1 MSKLDD
7 AQAIL
12 RGFGL
17 PPEQCN
23 EISGYALLALSGVKK
38 HSRWRSAKRESMRI
52 HDILLR
58 MRERYGKE
66 YAENTR
72 ETVRRRVLHQL
83 EQARIA
89 DKNPDAPGLP
99 TNSPRTHYALTEEA
113 LEVIHNYGTSE
124 YEAQLQAFREEQGSL
139 LDLYRR
145 RRKQRMVP
153 VKLPSGESLAL
164 SPGRHNVLQAAVLEE
179 FAPRFV
185 PGATVLYF
193 GDTAKKDIHVA
204 ADMLRKLGFP
214 VSKHDKLPDIVLFT
228 PGSKSLFLIE
238 AVTSHGPVTP
248 KRYTELEGLLEGS
261 PARRVYVSAFP
272 DFAEFKRHIESIAW
286 ETEVWIAEIPDHLI
300 HFNGDK
306 FLT

>member
-7 AQAIL
+7 AQTIL
-12 RGFGL
+12 RRFGL
-17 PPEQCN
+17 PAEQCN
-23 EISGYALLALSGVKK
+23 DISGYVLLALSGIKK
-38 HSRWRSAKRESMRI
+38 RSRWRSATRESMRI
-52 HDILLR
+52 HDMLLR

-83 EQARIA
+83 EQARIV
-89 DKNPDAPGLP
+89 DKNPDAPNLP

-113 LEVIHNYGTSE
+113 LEVIQNYGASN
-124 YEAQLQAFREEQGSL
+124 YEAAVRAFREKQGAL
-139 LDLYRR
+139 LDVYRHK
-145 RRKQRMVP
+145 RKQRLVP
-153 VKLPSGESLAL
+153 VRLPSGKQVAL
-164 SPGRHNVLQAAVLEE
+164 SPGKHSALQAAVIED

-185 PGATVLYF
+185 PRATVLYF

-204 ADMLRKLGFP
+204 AEMLAKLGFP
-214 VSKHDKLPDIVLFT
+214 ISKHDKLPDIVLVNDGGT
-228 PGSKSLFLIE
+228 SLFLIE

-248 KRYTELEGLLEGS
+248 KRYTELESLLQGS
-261 PARRVYVSAFP
+261 PARRVYLSAFP

-300 HFNGDK
+300 HFNGEK
-306 FLT
+306 FLS